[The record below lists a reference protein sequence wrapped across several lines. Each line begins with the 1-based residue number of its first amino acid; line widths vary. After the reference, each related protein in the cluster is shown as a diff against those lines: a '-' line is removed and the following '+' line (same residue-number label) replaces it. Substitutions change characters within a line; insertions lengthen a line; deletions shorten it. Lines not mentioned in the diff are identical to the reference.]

1 LSALAPVDGIDER
14 GLDESRARGAAADAL
29 AAAVAHVRAGGL
41 LAFPTETV
49 WGLGA
54 DARSEAA
61 LARLRRWKGRSE
73 GQPVSVLVAS
83 AESAHALGLPLP
95 GAARRL
101 AAAFWPGPLTI
112 VVPAP
117 PGRFATGVARADG
130 AVGLRCSSHPRTAAL
145 VAALERAGG
154 GPLTATS
161 LNRHGE
167 PPVRTRSE
175 ALALCRGDDA
185 PRCFELEDAAREDA
199 ARDNAARTD
208 AARDASAHENAA
220 HEDAAR
226 DAAARKG
233 AAGEAAAGSHR
244 AGGHLE
250 RVASAPTPPSTVVD
264 CTGPRPVVLRPG
276 PLARATLERV
286 LGEPVSCERLPG
298 AVAPD
303 ARSPDQ
309 ENPSP

>member
-1 LSALAPVDGIDER
+1 MSALVPADGIAED
-14 GLDESRARGAAADAL
+14 GFDESRARGAAADAL
-29 AAAVAHVRAGGL
+29 AAAVAHARAGGL

-61 LARLRRWKGRSE
+61 LARLRRWKGRRAE
-73 GQPVSVLVAS
+73 QPVSVLVAS
-83 AESAHALGLPLP
+83 AESAQALGLPLH
-95 GAARRL
+95 GAAQRL
-101 AAAFWPGPLTI
+101 AAAFWPGPLTL

-117 PGRFATGVARADG
+117 PGRFAAGVARADG

-145 VAALERAGG
+145 VAALERAGV

-167 PPVRTRSE
+167 PPVRTRTE

-185 PRCFELEDAAREDA
+185 PRCFELDDAARTDT
-199 ARDNAARTD
+199 ARTD
-208 AARDASAHENAA
+208 AARTNAA
-220 HEDAAR
+220 RDDAAR
-226 DAAARKG
+226 DAAARKD
-233 AAGEAAAGSHR
+233 AAGEAAAGAPR

-264 CTGPRPVVLRPG
+264 CTGPRPVVLRLG
-276 PLARATLERV
+276 PLAPATLERV
-286 LGEPVSCERLPG
+286 LGERVSCERLPG
-298 AVAPD
+298 AGAPD

-309 ENPSP
+309 EIPSP

>member
-1 LSALAPVDGIDER
+1 LSALAPADGIDEG
-14 GLDESRARGAAADAL
+14 GLDESRAREAAADAL

-61 LARLRRWKGRSE
+61 LARLRRWKGRCA
-73 GQPVSVLVAS
+73 GQPVAVLVAS
-83 AESAHALGLPLP
+83 AESAQALGLPLH
-95 GAARRL
+95 GAAQRL
-101 AAAFWPGPLTI
+101 AAAFWPGPLTL

-117 PGRFATGVARADG
+117 PGRFAAGVARADG

-145 VAALERAGG
+145 VAALERAGV

-167 PPVRTRSE
+167 PPVRTRTE
-175 ALALCRGDDA
+175 ALALCRGDAA
-185 PRCFELEDAAREDA
+185 PRCFELDDAAW
-199 ARDNAARTD
+199 T
-208 AARDASAHENAA
+208 
-220 HEDAAR
+220 
-226 DAAARKG
+226 
-233 AAGEAAAGSHR
+233 
-244 AGGHLE
+244 GGDLE
-250 RVASAPTPPSTVVD
+250 RAASAPTLPSTVVD

-276 PLARATLERV
+276 PLTPATLERV
-286 LGEPVSCERLPG
+286 LGERVSCERLPG
-298 AVAPD
+298 AGASD

-309 ENPSP
+309 EIPSP

>member
-1 LSALAPVDGIDER
+1 MSALAPADGSAEDGVE
-14 GLDESRARGAAADAL
+14 ESRTREAAADAL

-61 LARLRRWKGRSE
+61 LARLRRWKGRCA
-73 GQPVSVLVAS
+73 GQPVAVLVAS
-83 AESAHALGLPLP
+83 AESAHTLGLPLP
-95 GAARRL
+95 AAAQRL
-101 AAAFWPGPLTI
+101 AAAFWPGPLTL

-117 PGRFATGVARADG
+117 PDRFAAGVARADG

-145 VAALERAGG
+145 VAALERAGV

-167 PPVRTRSE
+167 PPVRTRTE
-175 ALALCRGDDA
+175 ALALCRGDAA
-185 PRCFELEDAAREDA
+185 PRCFELDD
-199 ARDNAARTD
+199 AARTD
-208 AARDASAHENAA
+208 AARTDATRTDADYTDADR
-220 HEDAAR
+220 EDAAR
-226 DAAARKG
+226 DAAARKDTAG
-233 AAGEAAAGSHR
+233 AAAAGAQR
-244 AGGHLE
+244 AGGDLE
-250 RVASAPTPPSTVVD
+250 RAASAPTPPSTVVD

-276 PLARATLERV
+276 PLTPATLERV
-286 LGEPVSCERLPG
+286 LGERVSCERLPG
-298 AVAPD
+298 AGAPD

-309 ENPSP
+309 EIPSP

>member
-1 LSALAPVDGIDER
+1 MSALAPADGSAEDGVE
-14 GLDESRARGAAADAL
+14 ESRTREAAADAL

-61 LARLRRWKGRSE
+61 LARLRRWKGRSA
-73 GQPVSVLVAS
+73 GQPVAVLVAS
-83 AESAHALGLPLP
+83 AESAQALGLPLH
-95 GAARRL
+95 GAAQRL
-101 AAAFWPGPLTI
+101 AAAFWPGPLTL

-117 PGRFATGVARADG
+117 PDRFAAGVARADG

-145 VAALERAGG
+145 VAALERAGV

-167 PPVRTRSE
+167 PPVRTRTE
-175 ALALCRGDDA
+175 ALALCRGDAA
-185 PRCFELEDAAREDA
+185 PRCFELDD
-199 ARDNAARTD
+199 AARTD
-208 AARDASAHENAA
+208 AARDA
-220 HEDAAR
+220 
-226 DAAARKG
+226 AARKDTAG
-233 AAGEAAAGSHR
+233 AAAAGAQR
-244 AGGHLE
+244 AGGDLE
-250 RVASAPTPPSTVVD
+250 RAASAPTPPSTVVD

-276 PLARATLERV
+276 PLTPATLERV
-286 LGEPVSCERLPG
+286 LGERVSCERLPG
-298 AVAPD
+298 AGAPD

-309 ENPSP
+309 EIPSP